1 MSWDLSNIL
10 SFIGIIASIANI
22 CVVIYIYKKWTFQKQ
37 REVIAND
44 AGILIKE
51 IESLGN
57 DILDSCDKDSID
69 DLFIRQIDK
78 QKKSINDSLG
88 MIRAIDKNLVYE
100 YYVKSVE
107 DIINEFRKNPK
118 LIDESVIHRFWM
130 AESNLSSYLK
140 KLRLFA

>member
-1 MSWDLSNIL
+1 MNWDLSNIL

-22 CVVIYIYKKWTFQKQ
+22 IVVIYIYRKWGTQKQ

-44 AGILIKE
+44 AGILMKE

-69 DLFIRQIDK
+69 KFFIRQISK
-78 QKKSINDSLG
+78 RKESINDSLK
-88 MIRAIDKNLVYE
+88 MIKAIDKNLAYDN
-100 YYVKSVE
+100 YIKSIE
-107 DIINEFRKNPK
+107 DLINELQNNSK
-118 LIDESVIHRFWM
+118 LIDESVIHRFWL
-130 AESNLSSYLK
+130 AEFDLNSYLK